1 MEPYAR
7 RIEDANQEPSEALS
21 EPLPPSP
28 PLDLHFWLLLVGIG
42 GIGSVLLQQSELAAL
57 IALAGLFAASHAA
70 DLSPPRLLY
79 RSVAW
84 VVPIAGAA
92 AFVGLAVFGKDD
104 LTGTT
109 RTLAWIFAGLG
120 ILGSLAIAFTPLAV
134 RLARRIFAVA
144 EPSATLRLA
153 GRLALVAALLYPSAT
168 IAFPLILNQAEQT
181 GGLVAKGSLWSNLIG
196 MTVLALGGVGYR
208 IRRNLRQTLQR
219 LGLLDVKS
227 RDWIVI
233 AVGVVAI
240 VLLNAGAEWLQR
252 TWVPDL
258 WASDQR
264 VNRMIAGGLSQW
276 DTLLLGVSAGVG
288 EELALRG
295 ALQPKLGVFLTSLL
309 FALLHVQYSWFGV
322 GIILLLGLVL
332 GTIRNRT
339 STTVAILVHALYDMF
354 AVFTMQPS

>member
-1 MEPYAR
+1 V
-7 RIEDANQEPSEALS
+7 L
-21 EPLPPSP
+21 
-28 PLDLHFWLLLVGIG
+28 
-42 GIGSVLLQQSELAAL
+42 GSGA
-57 IALAGLFAASHAA
+57 IAL
-70 DLSPPRLLY
+70 
-79 RSVAW
+79 
-84 VVPIAGAA
+84 
-92 AFVGLAVFGKDD
+92 
-104 LTGTT
+104 
-109 RTLAWIFAGLG
+109 
-120 ILGSLAIAFTPLAV
+120 TPLAS
-134 RLARRIFAVA
+134 RLARRLFGVA
-144 EPSATLRLA
+144 APSATLRLA
-153 GRLALVAALLYPSAT
+153 ARLALIAALLYPSAT
-168 IAFPLILNQAEQT
+168 IAFPIILDQAEQT
-181 GGLVAKGSLWSNLIG
+181 GGLVGKGSLWSNLIG

-208 IRRNLRQTLQR
+208 IRRDLRETLAR

-233 AVGVVAI
+233 GVGVVAL
-240 VLLNAGAEWLQR
+240 VVLNAGAEWVQR
-252 TWVPDL
+252 TWAPAL

-295 ALQPKLGVFLTSLL
+295 ALQPKLGVLLTSLL

-354 AVFTMQPS
+354 AVFTVQP

>member
-1 MEPYAR
+1 M
-7 RIEDANQEPSEALS
+7 DDVNQEPSEVLS
-21 EPLPPSP
+21 EPPLPSEPPAPSF
-28 PLDLHFWLLLVGIG
+28 PLDLRFWLLLVGIG
-42 GIGSVLLQQSELAAL
+42 GVGSVLLQQSELAAL
-57 IALAGLFAASHAA
+57 IVLAGLFAASHAA
-70 DLSPPRLLY
+70 DLNPAHRLLY
-79 RSVAW
+79 RSLAW
-84 VVPIAGAA
+84 VVPLAGVG
-92 AFVGLAVFGKDD
+92 AFVGLAMLGKDD
-104 LTGTT
+104 LTGTA
-109 RTLAWIFAGLG
+109 RTLAWVFAGLG
-120 ILGSLAIAFTPLAV
+120 VMASAAIGFTPVAAWLAQ
-134 RLARRIFAVA
+134 RLFGGAA
-144 EPSATLRLA
+144 PSATLRLA
-153 GRLALVAALLYPSAT
+153 GRLTLIAALLYPSAT
-168 IAFPLILNQAEQT
+168 IAFPLILDQAAQN
-181 GGLVAKGSLWSNLIG
+181 GGLVGKGSLWSNLIG

-208 IRRNLRQTLQR
+208 IRRDLRETLAR
-219 LGLLDVKS
+219 LGLFDVKS

-233 AVGVVAI
+233 GVGVVAL
-240 VLLNAGAEWLQR
+240 VVLNAGAEWAQH
-252 TWVPDL
+252 TWFPAL

-354 AVFTMQPS
+354 AVFTVQP

>member
-1 MEPYAR
+1 M
-7 RIEDANQEPSEALS
+7 DDVNQEPSEVLT
-21 EPLPPSP
+21 EPLSPSP
-28 PLDLHFWLLLVGIG
+28 PLDLRFWLLVVGIG

-57 IALAGLFAASHAA
+57 ITLAGLFAASHAA
-70 DLSPPRLLY
+70 DLSPAHRLLY

-84 VVPIAGAA
+84 IVPLAGAA
-92 AFVGLAVFGKDD
+92 AFVGLAAFGKDD

-109 RTLAWIFAGLG
+109 RTLAFVFAGVG
-120 ILGSLAIAFTPLAV
+120 VLGSLAIAFTPLAAG
-134 RLARRIFAVA
+134 LARRIFAVA
-144 EPSATLRLA
+144 EPSSTLRLA

-168 IAFPLILNQAEQT
+168 VTFPLILNQAEQT
-181 GGLVAKGSLWSNLIG
+181 GGLVGKDSLWSNLIG
-196 MTVLALGGVGYR
+196 MMVLALGGVGYR
-208 IRRNLRQTLQR
+208 IRRDLRQTLER
-219 LGLLDVKS
+219 LGLLEVES

-233 AVGVVAI
+233 GVGVVAL
-240 VLLNAGAEWLQR
+240 VVLNAGAEWVQR
-252 TWVPDL
+252 AWLPGL

-295 ALQPKLGVFLTSLL
+295 ALQPKLGVFLTSLV

-322 GIILLLGLVL
+322 GIIFMLGLVL

-354 AVFTMQPS
+354 AVFTVTPN